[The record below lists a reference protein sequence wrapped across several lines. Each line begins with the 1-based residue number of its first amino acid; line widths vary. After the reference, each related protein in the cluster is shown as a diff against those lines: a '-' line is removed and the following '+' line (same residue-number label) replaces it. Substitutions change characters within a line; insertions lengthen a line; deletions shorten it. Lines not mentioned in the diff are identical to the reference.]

1 MNSVDMLNRF
11 SRRALF
17 RILFYFIFLGA
28 VIFLALFYGLEI
40 GRVQLPSLLGVSPD
54 SAVFAKLT
62 QLLAMARKS
71 LLVWVLPGLS
81 VLCLLLTVAAWFGVR
96 RTLKK
101 LLPDVARASSAK
113 AERKAAAP
121 GEDKAQRLRQS
132 KQMYLYLLSILQ
144 REGRI
149 LDFFAEDLSLYEDAQ
164 IGAAVR
170 GIHESC
176 KRVIDKRLSLQPVID
191 QEEGEAVTVATGF
204 DPAAIKLVGN
214 VSGEPPF
221 KGILRHRG
229 WQSKRDD
236 LPTLSGTRDAGILAP
251 AEVEI

>member
-1 MNSVDMLNRF
+1 MDILNRF

-28 VIFLALFYGLEI
+28 VIFLALFYAVDLVREN
-40 GRVQLPSLLGVSPD
+40 LSTLLGGTLD
-54 SAVFAKLT
+54 SGALAQFTRLATMAQKY
-62 QLLAMARKS
+62 LLE
-71 LLVWVLPGLS
+71 WVLPAI
-81 VLCLLLTVAAWFGVR
+81 CLLSILLALAAWLGIR
-96 RTLKK
+96 GSLKA
-101 LLPDVARASSAK
+101 LLPGSARQAK
-113 AERKAAAP
+113 AKKEPKLTGAA
-121 GEDKAQRLRQS
+121 GEDKIQRLRQS
-132 KQMYLYLLSILQ
+132 KQMYLYLISILQ
-144 REGRI
+144 REGRL

-176 KRVIDKRLSLQPVID
+176 KQVIDKRLSLQPIID
-191 QEEGEAVTVATGF
+191 QEEGESVTVAAGF

-221 KGILRHRG
+221 QGTLRHRG
-229 WQSKRDD
+229 WQSKRED